1 MKFLIEHFGISKY
14 DLDIDISI
22 DTYDE
27 LPANGTEVIST
38 SGATDLDMNEY
49 PPLGVTV
56 VTTNDTITVTN
67 QTVTIGNTNS
77 DGDSSGNEGG
87 DGEE

>member
-1 MKFLIEHFGISKY
+1 
-14 DLDIDISI
+14 
-22 DTYDE
+22 
-27 LPANGTEVIST
+27 
-38 SGATDLDMNEY
+38 MNEY

-56 VTTNDTITVTN
+56 VTTNGTITVTN

-77 DGDSSGNEGG
+77 DGDSSGGERG

>member
-1 MKFLIEHFGISKY
+1 
-14 DLDIDISI
+14 
-22 DTYDE
+22 
-27 LPANGTEVIST
+27 
-38 SGATDLDMNEY
+38 MNEY

-77 DGDSSGNEGG
+77 DADSIGDERG